1 MLFWIFMLLNSVAL
15 LHPAVK
21 LYNLRNNTKWEH
33 SRNHATVRIWSIL
46 DDPCVQNLHFR
57 FLAE

>member
-1 MLFWIFMLLNSVAL
+1 MLLNSVAL

-33 SRNHATVRIWSIL
+33 SRNHAAVRIWSIL